1 VLDSLF
7 SGVDTVGLRVVTIKI
22 PEEQVIVLDALVRRG
37 LFKSRSDAIR
47 IAIKKLLEDI
57 VL

>member
-1 VLDSLF
+1 M
-7 SGVDTVGLRVVTIKI
+7 GLRVVTFKI
-22 PEEQVIVLDALVRRG
+22 PEEQLAILDMLVERG

-47 IAIKKLLEDI
+47 VAIKKLLEDI

>member
-1 VLDSLF
+1 M
-7 SGVDTVGLRVVTIKI
+7 GRRVVTFKI
-22 PEEQVIVLDALVRRG
+22 PEEQLAILDMLVERG

-47 IAIKKLLEDI
+47 VAIKKLLEDI

>member
-1 VLDSLF
+1 M
-7 SGVDTVGLRVVTIKI
+7 GLRVVTIKI

-47 IAIKKLLEDI
+47 VAIKKLLEDI